1 MPVYLTPGVYVEE
14 VPAAIKPIAA
24 VGTSTAGFIGVVAD
38 GVETPLRPGR
48 TGFTLDV
55 DADGNPKLDAA
66 GNPKRVR
73 TEADFYPVADAGAA
87 VLVDSWDSFRT
98 HFGDVQA
105 GNFVLANA
113 VYGFFNNGGSRAW
126 VARVAGPDPAPAT
139 GTGTPATPATG
150 TGETTGTAGDPPA
163 AGAGADGGADGG
175 AGTEADEDPPL
186 VGIDTDPV
194 IRAALIRALDAFL
207 DVDEI
212 SIVAI
217 PGATSDD
224 VQKVIVDHC
233 ENENTQDRFA
243 VLDGRRQVTELTK
256 SEIAGNVRDSSYA
269 AVYYPWIAIGSDAGG
284 KPIYQP
290 PSGHV
295 AGVYARVDAGRGVYK
310 APANEVIRGANG
322 VEATVGKAAQAGL
335 NPDGVNVIRLFGPN
349 VTIWGA
355 RTTAALTQPE
365 WKYIS
370 SRRLYIFVRESIQDG
385 LRWAVFEPNGPDL
398 WSKVRRNVTAFLT
411 TVWADGALLG
421 TTPEQAF
428 YVRCDK
434 DTNNPAVRDAGQLAT
449 EVGIALLNPA
459 EFVVFRISQ
468 WAGPEA

>member
-1 MPVYLTPGVYVEE
+1 MPEYLTPGVYVEE

-24 VGTSTAGFIGVVAD
+24 VGTSTAGFIGLVAD
-38 GVETPLRPGR
+38 DVETPLRPGHI
-48 TGFTLDV
+48 GFKTVVGADNKPKQERV
-55 DADGNPKLDAA
+55 D
-66 GNPKRVR
+66 
-73 TEADFYPVADAGAA
+73 TDFYPVADAGTT

-98 HFGDVQA
+98 HFGDVQP
-105 GNFVLANA
+105 GNTVLANA

-126 VARVAGPDPAPAT
+126 VIRVAGPAT
-139 GTGTPATPATG
+139 DAGTGTPAAPAT
-150 TGETTGTAGDPPA
+150 ETDGSTKTDGSTDTTVGDPPA
-163 AGAGADGGADGG
+163 EGTDTTATDTTATDGT
-175 AGTEADEDPPL
+175 GTEAGEDVEP
-186 VGIDTDPV
+186 VGVDTDPAV
-194 IRAALIRALDAFL
+194 QAALISALDAFL

-217 PGATSDD
+217 PGAISDD
-224 VQKVIVDHC
+224 VQKAIVDHC

-243 VLDGRRQVTELTK
+243 VLDGRRGVTELTK
-256 SEIAGNVRDSSYA
+256 TDIAGNVRDSSYA
-269 AVYYPWIAIGSDAGG
+269 AVYFPWIAIGTDAVG

-295 AGVYARVDAGRGVYK
+295 AGVYARVDTSRGVHK

-322 VEATVGKAAQAGL
+322 VETTVGKAAQAGL
-335 NPDGVNVIRLFGPN
+335 NPDGVNVIRMFGPN

-355 RTTAALTQPE
+355 RTTAAVSQPE
-365 WKYIS
+365 WKYVS

-398 WSKVRRNVTAFLT
+398 WSRVRRNVTAFLT

-421 TTPEQAF
+421 TTAEQAF
-428 YVRCDK
+428 YVRCDE
-434 DTNNPAVRDAGQLAT
+434 DTNRVDVRNAGQLAT

-468 WAGPEA
+468 WAGPAA